1 MFLKSFVSQSAMIRT
16 LIVDDQNLIREG
28 IRVLLENASEIE
40 IVGDASNGK
49 TALEKIEAIQPDV
62 VLLDIDMP
70 GINGL
75 TVADTIR
82 LKFPSVKVI
91 MLSIHEDRRYIQR
104 STAVGAK
111 GYLLKNA
118 TSEELEWSI
127 KLVHQGYSTIK
138 SNLRDKP
145 LAQKETSE
153 VYATPAP
160 EPNLSPKSDAAL
172 KPSYSLVGSEKA
184 KPSPD
189 ELELLLAKNQVRQK
203 YLNTRHQQRK
213 KRLFHSSQMSK
224 FKRTAISFEFRLLV
238 LTTLSCLGFLVFVAL
253 S

>member
-1 MFLKSFVSQSAMIRT
+1 MIRT

-28 IRVLLENASEIE
+28 IRVLLEKASEIE
-40 IVGDASNGK
+40 IVGDASNGE
-49 TALEKIEAIQPDV
+49 TALEKIQAIQPDI

-70 GINGL
+70 GIDGL
-75 TVADTIR
+75 TVADIMR

-91 MLSIHEDRRYIQR
+91 MLSSHEERRYIQKA
-104 STAVGAK
+104 TAVGAK

-138 SNLRDKP
+138 SNLGDKP
-145 LAQKETSE
+145 LAQKEPSELDATS
-153 VYATPAP
+153 VI
-160 EPNLSPKSDAAL
+160 EPNFPPKSDIAL
-172 KPSYSLVGSEKA
+172 KPSYSSVGSQKP

-203 YLNTRHQQRK
+203 YLSSRQQRRK
-213 KRLFHSSQMSK
+213 KRLFHSSQLSK
-224 FKRTAISFEFRLLV
+224 FKRTMISFEFRLLV
-238 LTTLSCLGFLVFVAL
+238 LTTLSCLGFLVFLAL

>member
-1 MFLKSFVSQSAMIRT
+1 MIRT

-28 IRVLLENASEIE
+28 IRVLLEKASEIE
-40 IVGDASNGK
+40 IVGDASNGE
-49 TALEKIEAIQPDV
+49 TALEKIEAIQPDI

-70 GINGL
+70 GIDGL

-91 MLSIHEDRRYIQR
+91 MLSSHEDRSYIQR

-138 SNLRDKP
+138 SNLTDKP
-145 LAQKETSE
+145 LAQKERSE
-153 VYATPAP
+153 LYATPAP
-160 EPNLSPKSDAAL
+160 EPNLPSKSNVAL
-172 KPSYSLVGSEKA
+172 KPSYSFVGSEKP

-189 ELELLLAKNQVRQK
+189 ELELFSAKNQVSQK
-203 YLNTRHQQRK
+203 YLTSRQQRRK
-213 KRLFHSSQMSK
+213 KRLFHRSQLNK
-224 FKRTAISFEFRLLV
+224 VKRTMISFEFRLLV
-238 LTTLSCLGFLVFVAL
+238 LSTLSCLGFLVFVAL